1 MSLELHAETRRDLM
15 PDPEIDPIL
24 AVFYNILN
32 DAATDNAKCDTSGV
46 ILVDRKSK
54 ECQEAM
60 KNRKKSNQPSSPQ
73 PSTSND
79 TGSKVRSSPQ
89 PSTSYQ
95 SPPSPQPSTSKD
107 PGPSQK
113 GKRPRSR
120 SPSPRPGAKVQRA
133 NDPPEIEA
141 TLLQKSG
148 VDDDLEVTYVE
159 NEQEL
164 FQEVLKLFSK

>member
-1 MSLELHAETRRDLM
+1 M

-32 DAATDNAKCDTSGV
+32 DVAPDDQKCDVSGV

-54 ECQEAM
+54 ECQAAM

-73 PSTSND
+73 PSTSHD
-79 TGSKVRSSPQ
+79 SGSKVTSSPQ
-89 PSTSYQ
+89 PSTLYQ
-95 SPPSPQPSTSKD
+95 SPPSSQPSTSRD
-107 PGPSQK
+107 PGPSQRR
-113 GKRPRSR
+113 KRPRSR
-120 SPSPRPGAKVQRA
+120 SPSPRPGVKVQRA
-133 NDPPEIEA
+133 DDPPNIEA

-159 NEQEL
+159 NEEEL